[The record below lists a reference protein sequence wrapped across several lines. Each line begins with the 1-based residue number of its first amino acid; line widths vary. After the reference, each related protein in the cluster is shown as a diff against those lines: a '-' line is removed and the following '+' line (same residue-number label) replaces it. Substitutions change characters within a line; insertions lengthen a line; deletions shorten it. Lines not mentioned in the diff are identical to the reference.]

1 MKCLLYIA
9 GDVTNYKPVRY
20 IINQKEVHTFIAAH
34 ALSQV
39 LNPDRVVALLPD
51 SLIIEEGNSVNI
63 DNLIKAYRDLLR
75 KSASKLQNQL
85 HEDEQKGLE
94 EFIQKMEVR
103 YVPNIGVGSAML
115 SRDGEVVVNKDGN
128 NGSGVIKRAYKREG
142 NPTFVFNVIYS
153 VFKELESNG
162 CDEFL
167 VDITHGTNVLVSITL
182 SVGSLFNSRFFSAPV
197 IGNPGT
203 QEVRVLDLTE
213 VVEATKD
220 SLMIS
225 SSIEKLDERY
235 FKDYSSSLRGL
246 NPNTFNRDEVE
257 VIKNI
262 KSADPNK
269 VINLLR
275 NIRNGFSVNALRDIE
290 DVNKNIKSIKQHVD
304 MLRSFFSEWYK
315 HQTLDVKEIVISNF
329 YSTFKVERITSNK
342 GDDIASLKKLLKL
355 YIDASMYDKA
365 FSLARE
371 LPVAFCMKLRGGG
384 TFDDEDDKYKECDDL
399 VTSYFWLNHS
409 EVLKY
414 RNMLMHGGLSVDLK
428 VNVSPDGKLSINKEN
443 QTNIRSLEEE
453 SKKLENYEL
462 EIMNEIE
469 KGREGR
475 NESKNK

>member
-9 GDVTNYKPVRY
+9 GDVNNYNPVRY
-20 IINQKEVHTFIAAH
+20 IINGREEFTFIAAH

-51 SLIIEEGNSVNI
+51 SLIVEEGNSVNV
-63 DNLIKAYRDLLR
+63 DNLVKAYRDLLR
-75 KSASKLQNQL
+75 KRASKLQSQL
-85 HEDEQKGLE
+85 SEDKQKGLE

-103 YVPNIGVGSAML
+103 YIPNIGVGSATL
-115 SRDGEVVVNKDGN
+115 SRNGEVVVNEDGK
-128 NGSGVIKRAYKREG
+128 NGGGVVKKPYKREG

-153 VFKELESNG
+153 VFKELESDD

-167 VDITHGTNVLVSITL
+167 VDLTHGTNVLVSITL
-182 SVGSLFNSRFFSAPV
+182 SVGSLFNSSFFSAPV

-213 VVEATKD
+213 VVKATKD

-246 NPNTFNRDEVE
+246 NPNTFNGDEVY

-262 KSADPNK
+262 KGADPGK

-275 NIRNGFSVNALRDIE
+275 DIRNGFSVNAMRDIE
-290 DVNKNIKSIKQHVD
+290 DVNENIESIKQDVD
-304 MLRSFFSEWYK
+304 KLRSFFSEWYK
-315 HQTLDVKEIVISNF
+315 HQTLDVREIVLSNF
-329 YSTFKVERITSNK
+329 YSTFKVERITSNME
-342 GDDIASLKKLLKL
+342 DDITSLMKLLKL

-384 TFDDEDDKYKECDDL
+384 TFDAEDNKYEKCDNL
-399 VTSYFWLNHS
+399 VTSYFNSYHS

-414 RNMLMHGGLSVDLK
+414 RNVLMHGGLSIDLK
-428 VNVSPDGKLSINKEN
+428 VNVSPDGKLSISKEN
-443 QTNIRSLEEE
+443 QIRLGRLEEE
-453 SKKLENYEL
+453 SKKLENYEE
-462 EIMNEIE
+462 EIMNEIKNVGE
-469 KGREGR
+469 SG